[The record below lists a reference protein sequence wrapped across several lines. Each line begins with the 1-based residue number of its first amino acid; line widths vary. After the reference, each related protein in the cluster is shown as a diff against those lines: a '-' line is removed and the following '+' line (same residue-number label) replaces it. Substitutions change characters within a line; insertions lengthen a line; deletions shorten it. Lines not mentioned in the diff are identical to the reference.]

1 MSLGAGECWPVVGA
15 GAQVCRAHT
24 AREAVEESY
33 HREEDHTEGT
43 KMSGSRRLLER
54 HTPEVEEEGSMW
66 KEGQARIRIE
76 ENLCVVM
83 SESVDTCF
91 QYALGHEHT
100 CSILNRGINI
110 LHLVDS
116 SLQSSVS
123 PSIALSR
130 TCSSLMEVQ

>member
-1 MSLGAGECWPVVGA
+1 MSLGAGECWPVVVA
-15 GAQVCRAHT
+15 VVQVCRAHT
-24 AREAVEESY
+24 AREAVEESC

-43 KMSGSRRLLER
+43 KMSGSRRLLGR
-54 HTPEVEEEGSMW
+54 HTPEVEEEGGMW
-66 KEGQARIRIE
+66 KEGRARIRIE

-83 SESVDTCF
+83 SESVATCF

-100 CSILNRGINI
+100 SSILNRGISMI
-110 LHLVDS
+110 HLVDR